1 MFLVG
6 FELIFYDGKMR
17 NIGRE
22 NKMATQPWKRHI
34 FYNVLRC

>member
-6 FELIFYDGKMR
+6 FELIFYDEKMS

-22 NKMATQPWKRHI
+22 NKMATQPWKPSH
-34 FYNVLRC
+34 FYDVLRC